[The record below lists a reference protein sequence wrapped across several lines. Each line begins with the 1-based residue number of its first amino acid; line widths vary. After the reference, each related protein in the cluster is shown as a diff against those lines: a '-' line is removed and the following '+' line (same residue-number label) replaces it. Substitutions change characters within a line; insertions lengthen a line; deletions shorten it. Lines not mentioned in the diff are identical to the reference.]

1 MTTSSQRVA
10 SRRADSATATGRFRL
25 SPAGIAVALFVVAT
39 VIALLGSWNVSLW
52 TDEAATISAARR
64 STGEL
69 WQLVHNIDAV
79 HAVYYFVIHFWGGAF
94 GWSAFALRL
103 PSALAAGAT
112 VVGVWSLA
120 RRLGR
125 PDAALTAAVVAIVLP
140 RITWMGIE
148 ARSFGLS
155 AAIAV
160 WATVALVV
168 ALRGERK
175 TRAWAGYGI
184 LVAAGCALNIYVA
197 LLVVAHAV
205 TVAALLAARA
215 ASVRRAAAWLVSAVL
230 GVAIASPVVV
240 ASLGQR
246 GQLGDNAVS
255 APALIRRAIVNQWF
269 LGETPTR
276 VGASSDGQSLWSLAA
291 LALAVVGW
299 ALIVVAVV
307 ALVRRRD
314 RLAVVVALTWLLLP
328 TAIVAVYSLAVS
340 PLYNPR
346 YFTFCAPAAALLI
359 GIGITSLGRRW
370 LRLGAVALVA
380 LLALPIYLSQRQETG
395 KSGTD
400 WSATAAWIDS
410 HAQPGDGVYFAPLDT
425 TTAATVERTTR
436 NIAVAYPDD
445 FVGLRDL
452 TLVVAPTTDASLR
465 GVSARLDASSK
476 RLSDVKRVWVVRPSD
491 YARESAAFD
500 DAALESAGFHP
511 KARFEGPMDDVLEYA
526 R

>member
-1 MTTSSQRVA
+1 MSSQRVA
-10 SRRADSATATGRFRL
+10 SRRADSATTTGRFRL

-120 RRLGR
+120 RRFGR
-125 PDAALTAAVVAIVLP
+125 PDAALTAAFVATVLP
-140 RITWMGIE
+140 RTTWMGIE

-175 TRAWAGYGI
+175 ARAWAGYGI

-215 ASVRRAAAWLVSAVL
+215 ASVRRAAAWLISAVL

-255 APALIRRAIVNQWF
+255 APALVRRAIVNQWF

-291 LALAVVGW
+291 LAFAVVGW

-370 LRLGAVALVA
+370 IRISALALVVI
-380 LLALPIYLSQRQETG
+380 LALPIYLSQRQETG

-400 WSATAAWIDS
+400 WSATASWVGD

-436 NIAVAYPDD
+436 NIAVAYPND
-445 FVGLRDL
+445 FAGLRDL
-452 TLVVAPTTDASLR
+452 TLIVAPTSDASLR
-465 GVSARLDASSK
+465 GVSERLHADNP
-476 RLSDVKRVWVVRPSD
+476 RLRDVQRLWVVRPSD
-491 YARESAAFD
+491 YARESAD
-500 DAALESAGFHP
+500 SDAAALKSAGFRS
-511 KARFEGPMDDVLEYA
+511 KARFEGPMDDVLEYV